1 MSVGRGTTV
10 CSRRVCGRRP
20 RRSRS
25 FAFSGLEGGTCR
37 LPALPTRHPLLR
49 LLDRPLGQPLGQSLG
64 RPLGQP
70 PSRRLLR
77 GRLCRP
83 LHCRPLRCRP
93 LRCRP
98 LRCRSLRRRL
108 LRPLPQPLRRPPSA
122 GSGSSRFPATGRP
135 MTARCTGAR
144 ARRGARYLS
153 PVRALARTQAHR
165 KAPSRPVL
173 LSRSARANPPKG
185 PRTPRS
191 RGPGSSP
198 R

>member
-49 LLDRPLGQPLGQSLG
+49 PLDQPLGRPLD

-77 GRLCRP
+77 GRLR
-83 LHCRPLRCRP
+83 RPLRCHPLRRRP
-93 LRCRP
+93 LRCHP
-98 LRCRSLRRRL
+98 LRCHPLRRRL
-108 LRPLPQPLRRPPSA
+108 PRPLPQPLRRPPSA

-144 ARRGARYLS
+144 APRGARYLS
-153 PVRALARTQAHR
+153 PVGALARTRAR
-165 KAPSRPVL
+165 REAPVL
-173 LSRSARANPPKG
+173 LSPSARANPPKG
-185 PRTPRS
+185 QRTPRS

>member
-49 LLDRPLGQPLGQSLG
+49 PLDQPLGRPLG

-77 GRLCRP
+77 GRLR
-83 LHCRPLRCRP
+83 RPLRCRP
-93 LRCRP
+93 LRCHP
-98 LRCRSLRRRL
+98 LRCRPLRRRL
-108 LRPLPQPLRRPPSA
+108 PRPLPQSLRRPLSE

-135 MTARCTGAR
+135 MTARCTGPR

-153 PVRALARTQAHR
+153 PVRALARTRAHR
-165 KAPSRPVL
+165 EAPSRPVL
-173 LSRSARANPPKG
+173 LSHSARASPPKG
-185 PRTPRS
+185 QRTPRS

>member
-49 LLDRPLGQPLGQSLG
+49 
-64 RPLGQP
+64 PLGQP
-70 PSRRLLR
+70 PARPQVQPLDQALIQPLGRPLPRRLLR
-77 GRLCRP
+77 GRLP
-83 LHCRPLRCRP
+83 RPLRCRP
-93 LRCRP
+93 LRRP
-98 LRCRSLRRRL
+98 LPRPFRRL
-108 LRPLPQPLRRPPSA
+108 LPRPLRRPSSA

-135 MTARCTGAR
+135 MTARCTGPR

-153 PVRALARTQAHR
+153 PVRALARTRAHR
-165 KAPSRPVL
+165 EAPSRPVL
-173 LSRSARANPPKG
+173 LSRSARASPPKG
-185 PRTPRS
+185 QRTPRS